1 MKKLLWILTLAAAS
15 MQMGFAQ
22 DSLSPYLS
30 SLTPAPENNAA
41 NLSAFIQ
48 GFGGGYNPNIVS
60 MPTPSTP
67 MAVAPITATS
77 APTQTAASWSLPATS
92 VVRSTGVASW
102 SLPTRIGTQLK
113 LSSKA
118 ATIISHVQIKAV
130 PRARTG
136 AALRK

>member
-1 MKKLLWILTLAAAS
+1 MKKLLLILTLAAAS

-22 DSLSPYLS
+22 DSLSSYLS

-60 MPTPSTP
+60 IPTPSTP
-67 MAVAPITATS
+67 MAVAPITTTS
-77 APTQTAASWSLPATS
+77 APTQMAASWSLPAN

-102 SLPTRIGTQLK
+102 ALPTRIGTQLK
-113 LSSKA
+113 LSPKA
-118 ATIISHVQIKAV
+118 ANIISLVQIEAV
-130 PRARTG
+130 PRARAG

>member
-1 MKKLLWILTLAAAS
+1 DFSELISWARRCQKHFKEGVSEQARGRRFRPFFHDYILLRRNKMKKLLLILTLAAAS

-30 SLTPAPENNAA
+30 SLTPATENNAA

-60 MPTPSTP
+60 IPTPSTP

-77 APTQTAASWSLPATS
+77 APTQTAASWSLPAS
-92 VVRSTGVASW
+92 VVRS
-102 SLPTRIGTQLK
+102 
-113 LSSKA
+113 
-118 ATIISHVQIKAV
+118 
-130 PRARTG
+130 
-136 AALRK
+136 